1 MAPDN
6 HSIGDA
12 YTFVALERHSKLV
25 LERHSKLVLERHSK
39 LVLAW
44 HLGRRTK
51 ISTFQFLYKLRNATT
66 DHSYQLTSDGFRPY
80 IEAVDAVLPRDID
93 FAQLVKVYA
102 TSREGEQRY
111 SPGDV
116 VDAVPTPSSAIL
128 IRTAFALATLSG
140 KISRCG
146 CR

>member
-1 MAPDN
+1 VAGFVQKKETHKWAHEADDY
-6 HSIGDA
+6 SIGDA
-12 YTFVALERHSKLV
+12 YTFVA
-25 LERHSKLVLERHSK
+25 LERHSK

-66 DHSYQLTSDGFRPY
+66 DHDYQLTSDGFRPY
-80 IEAVDAVLPRDID
+80 IEAVDAVLPRNVD

-116 VDAVPTPSSAIL
+116 VDAVPTPVSHVSVK
-128 IRTAFALATLSG
+128 TF
-140 KISRCG
+140 RCE